1 MYFPLKM
8 GIFHGYVSLA
18 GGNTLNP
25 KMEVD
30 GYVMTFLTQIEV
42 IFRLQPLGFRE
53 KNRISVQRFITSW
66 NSNGAQ

>member
-1 MYFPLKM
+1 M

-53 KNRISVQRFITSW
+53 KTGFQCNVSLPVGIRMEPNKPSKP
-66 NSNGAQ
+66 A